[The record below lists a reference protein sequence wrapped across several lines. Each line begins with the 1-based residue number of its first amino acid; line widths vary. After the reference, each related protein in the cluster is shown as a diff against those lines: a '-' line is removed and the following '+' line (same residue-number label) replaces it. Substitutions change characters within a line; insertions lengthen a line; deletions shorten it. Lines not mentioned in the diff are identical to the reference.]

1 MLFPNAAIA
10 AALVAKL
17 EIIGNRTWEKT
28 NQSNGF
34 GSQGQPKLFLEL
46 NQENLANFYP
56 GSSPIRID
64 H

>member
-1 MLFPNAAIA
+1 MQIA

-28 NQSNGF
+28 SQSNGF
-34 GSQGQPKLFLEL
+34 GSLGTTKVVPGAKS
-46 NQENLANFYP
+46 ENLANFFP